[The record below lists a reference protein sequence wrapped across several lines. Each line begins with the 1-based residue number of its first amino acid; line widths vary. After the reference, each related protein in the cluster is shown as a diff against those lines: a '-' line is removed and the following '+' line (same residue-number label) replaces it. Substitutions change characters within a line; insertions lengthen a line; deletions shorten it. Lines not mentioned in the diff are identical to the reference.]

1 MKILSPWHTH
11 KTLIFMGGFFDS
23 IIDSIIKYTMHL
35 YTIPTLVQ
43 TLYHFVLDI
52 TIGLTIGRK
61 LKDFNGFS
69 N

>member
-23 IIDSIIKYTMHL
+23 IIKYTMHL

-43 TLYHFVLDI
+43 TLYHLVLDI